1 MQQKHCNEETN
12 GDGDALH
19 PARRICKRN
28 ISLNKRIPRGEKTM
42 QADFVKKHRK
52 IAKKVE
58 GETERQAGENAYAGH
73 A

>member
-1 MQQKHCNEETN
+1 
-12 GDGDALH
+12 
-19 PARRICKRN
+19 
-28 ISLNKRIPRGEKTM
+28 M
-42 QADFVKKHRK
+42 QADFVKKHRKKHRK

>member
-1 MQQKHCNEETN
+1 
-12 GDGDALH
+12 
-19 PARRICKRN
+19 
-28 ISLNKRIPRGEKTM
+28 M

-58 GETERQAGENAYAGH
+58 GETERQAGENAYAGY

>member
-1 MQQKHCNEETN
+1 
-12 GDGDALH
+12 
-19 PARRICKRN
+19 
-28 ISLNKRIPRGEKTM
+28 M

-73 A
+73 ARVDTHERVCINYGEKP